1 MFVKS
6 KDITLSFLL
15 FQIAGNLTSVQYI
28 IKKEKGRFEWNRS
41 FSIFNRSVSKKKIVC
56 YNQQLFRP

>member
-6 KDITLSFLL
+6 KDFTLSFLL

-28 IKKEKGRFEWNRS
+28 IKKEKGRFQWNRS
-41 FSIFNRSVSKKKIVC
+41 FSIVRQAWRVARKRHMFNC
-56 YNQQLFRP
+56 GG